1 MKLNGIRHL
10 LGMAVCAVITTGGLW
25 SCDPLCWC
33 DIYFD
38 NSTSS
43 RCVIY
48 AISDSTFTST
58 KDSIVINS
66 GESALFFTDEEMSNA
81 SIEWGQDVV
90 DYYTRY
96 FYSRGIRIEFEK
108 GSSIVFYP
116 DSVHSQNHSLYD
128 KNSYSYN
135 LLDRHH
141 VNATY
146 VISNVE

>member
-10 LGMAVCAVITTGGLW
+10 LGMAVCAVITIGGLL

-43 RCVIY
+43 KCVIY

-66 GESALFFTDEEMSNA
+66 GESALFFTAEDMSSA
-81 SIEWGQDVV
+81 SIQWGQDVV
-90 DYYTRY
+90 DHYTKD
-96 FYSRGIRIEFEK
+96 FYSRGIKIEFEN

-116 DSVHSQNHSLYD
+116 DSVQSQNHSLYD

-135 LLDRHH
+135 LLNRHR